1 MRAAER
7 SSAMMANR
15 IGIGPGMSIILRGD
29 GSPDFRGGSREEVFQ
44 QAVYRSR
51 LADMDQHALDQ
62 LSRWIELMK
71 KIIDEEEFEKRVLQA
86 AEPRLKYAARL
97 HRKSEY
103 LLDSVKTVILN
114 QEREKLK
121 KDSKP

>member
-1 MRAAER
+1 MT
-7 SSAMMANR
+7 ANR
-15 IGIGPGMSIILRGD
+15 IGIGPGTSIILRGD

-62 LSRWIELMK
+62 LSRWIQLTK
-71 KIIDEEEFEKRVLQA
+71 KIIDEEEFEMRVLKA
-86 AEPRLKYAARL
+86 AEPRLKYAAGL

-103 LLDSVKTVILN
+103 LLDPVKTVISN
-114 QEREKLK
+114 KNRETLK
-121 KDSKP
+121 